1 VDKVRNA
8 FEILVRNATEEF
20 GFAARDVFNGVL
32 RLPRARVRHARGVEK
47 LGYDQLRELV
57 LGLPRD
63 CGSKSQFSDIVV
75 VVYPRPSTSLSN
87 YDDWVTDFKSIRIA
101 KEAVEWLRLQ
111 GHGRLREMYNL
122 FHRIPECSSLA
133 GWVFEAIVHR
143 MFVAGWQAPQ
153 PILMAS
159 DGGNPPV
166 FSTDSPSST
175 SGTFLLPFAPLSAG
189 TRAFTRVDFNDRRL
203 SGVTLEPNTYYVPT
217 VATNPLFDS
226 FIIDRVSQTV
236 VISIIQITASGMHEG
251 SGKGYINIR
260 KIMSCVRKL
269 LKEEGSNATVQVA
282 YCLVCPDDRSQHK
295 WKMPVGWDKCTKF
308 NNHCGDGFYI
318 RIPSR
323 DIMVRRVYSLPRNA
337 TELNHG

>member
-1 VDKVRNA
+1 MSPAFSPFLPSIPAMSFSRGSLLNLLHLFRSLPLQHRYNDFRSKLEQSLDESTLPSTGDGDIDAALKVLQMEKEKEQEEQEEQDKDTTDKAGRPQAPVDKVRNA

-32 RLPRARVRHARGVEK
+32 RLPRARMRHARGVEK

-189 TRAFTRVDFNDRRL
+189 TRAFTRIDFNDRRL
-203 SGVTLEPNTYYVPT
+203 SGVTLEPNT
-217 VATNPLFDS
+217 
-226 FIIDRVSQTV
+226 
-236 VISIIQITASGMHEG
+236 
-251 SGKGYINIR
+251 
-260 KIMSCVRKL
+260 
-269 LKEEGSNATVQVA
+269 SN
-282 YCLVCPDDRSQHK
+282 
-295 WKMPVGWDKCTKF
+295 
-308 NNHCGDGFYI
+308 CG
-318 RIPSR
+318 
-323 DIMVRRVYSLPRNA
+323 
-337 TELNHG
+337 H